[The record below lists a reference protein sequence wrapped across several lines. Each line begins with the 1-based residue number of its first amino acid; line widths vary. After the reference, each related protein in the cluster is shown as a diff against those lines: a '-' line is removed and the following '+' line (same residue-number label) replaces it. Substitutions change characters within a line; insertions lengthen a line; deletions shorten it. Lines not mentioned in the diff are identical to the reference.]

1 MVGGRLRRG
10 IGAQGHHENFPVASV
25 LVPRRM
31 RRHIAAV
38 YAFARVADDFAD
50 EGAHSAD
57 DRLRL
62 LDGWSVRL
70 RRAAMSETAGPSPQ
84 TGEPPD
90 TAAIFQRVAR
100 SIRECALPVSLFED
114 LLDAFRQDVRVSRYE
129 TWTELLDYCR
139 RSANPVGRLVL
150 RIAGYEDPTLDAQSD
165 AICSAL
171 QLTNFWQDLRIDFDR
186 GRIYL
191 PAEER
196 RAHGAR
202 EDDLAAGAVSDGWRR
217 ALATA
222 VQRTRAMFET
232 GRPLCDA
239 VRGRLRYE
247 LRATWLGGT
256 RILDRLERA
265 GFDAVNHRPTIGAA
279 DAPWFAWR
287 LLTWSPACVDSG
299 SPPGL
304 RAL

>member
-1 MVGGRLRRG
+1 MVGARG
-10 IGAQGHHENFPVASV
+10 HYENFPVASV

-50 EGAHSAD
+50 EGTIRAD
-57 DRLRL
+57 ERLRL
-62 LDGWSVRL
+62 LDMWSDRL
-70 RRAAMSETAGPSPQ
+70 RQAAVADTAGPPPRP
-84 TGEPPD
+84 GEPRDAVP
-90 TAAIFQRVAR
+90 IFQGVAR

-129 TWTELLDYCR
+129 TWTELLDYAR

-150 RIAGYEDPTLDAQSD
+150 RIAGYENPALDAQSD

-171 QLTNFWQDLRIDFDR
+171 QLTNFWQDVRIDFDR

-202 EDDLAAGAVSDGWRR
+202 EEDLAAGTLPEGWRR
-217 ALATA
+217 ALGAA
-222 VQRTRAMFET
+222 VLRTRAMFET

-256 RILDRLERA
+256 RILDRLESA
-265 GFDAVNHRPTIGAA
+265 GYDAVSHRPTIGAA

-287 LLTWSPACVDSG
+287 LLTWSP
-299 SPPGL
+299 L
-304 RAL
+304 RAV